1 MKLWLHCT
9 ILLIF
14 TLGANLAIGQR
25 DSSYAVGLGI
35 YMDYYLPGNT
45 TANFYNGQ
53 DNNRLQNTLN
63 NPQIRD
69 QIEEA
74 LGGYTFQLA
83 EYANDMRYNNA
94 LAFHLELDYR
104 FGNNWKASIG
114 FISANIEA
122 VGNFTL
128 LVDRVN
134 RNNQTNDP
142 YLEKSTIN
150 GKESRSHIL
159 LGLGKLFPLNDGF
172 FASADAGFNMN
183 FIEVTSNKFQVAS
196 RNFSLPLYNNQLN
209 PQVQNIN
216 TFGSGFYLAGGVGY
230 ELPNGYGF
238 SLKLNYI
245 NTRVNV
251 NDVRIATTSNFILGF
266 GLLKAW

>member
-1 MKLWLHCT
+1 MVSP
-9 ILLIF
+9 
-14 TLGANLAIGQR
+14 GLAHGQR
-25 DSSYAVGLGI
+25 DSAHAVGMGI
-35 YMDYYLPGNT
+35 YMDYYMAGNA
-45 TANFYNGQ
+45 TANFYNGR

-104 FGNNWKASIG
+104 FGNNWKASLG
-114 FISANIEA
+114 FISANLES

-142 YLEKSTIN
+142 YLEKSAIS

-159 LGLGKLFPLNDGF
+159 LGLGKLFPLADGF
-172 FASADAGFNMN
+172 YASVDAGFNMN
-183 FIEVTSNKFQVAS
+183 FIEATSNQFQVAS
-196 RNFSLPLYNNQLN
+196 RSFSLPLYNNQLN
-209 PQVQNIN
+209 PQVQKIN
-216 TFGSGFYLAGGVGY
+216 TFGSGFYLAGGLGY

-245 NTRVNV
+245 NTRINV
-251 NDVRIATTSNFILGF
+251 NDVRIANTSNFILGF
-266 GLLKAW
+266 GLNKAW